1 MFRKGERFDG
11 IIAAPWPVGK
21 ILMRAF
27 GNSTFWELL
36 LPMSELLEAGQASVW
51 VGTGPGSGEMVPGAP
66 VVVKPGPDDASVEI
80 TLFDGDVLR
89 NLFAQKPPT
98 IELVTRAPG
107 LADQRYTIPVTYSE
121 K

>member
-1 MFRKGERFDG
+1 
-11 IIAAPWPVGK
+11 
-21 ILMRAF
+21 MRAF

-107 LADQRYTIPVTYSE
+107 LADQRYTIPATYSE